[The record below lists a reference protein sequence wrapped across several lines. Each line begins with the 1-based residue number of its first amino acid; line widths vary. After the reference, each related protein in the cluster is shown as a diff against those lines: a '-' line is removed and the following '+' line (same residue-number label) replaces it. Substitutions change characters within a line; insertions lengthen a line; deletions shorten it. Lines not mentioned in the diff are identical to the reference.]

1 MPPAAFEGIWC
12 ARLSLNASPSR
23 DIWWAAAAAESVLT
37 PRSAPP
43 GCIVDGLRATL
54 DIGGNTRSPSRL
66 LGEG

>member
-1 MPPAAFEGIWC
+1 
-12 ARLSLNASPSR
+12 LNASPSR